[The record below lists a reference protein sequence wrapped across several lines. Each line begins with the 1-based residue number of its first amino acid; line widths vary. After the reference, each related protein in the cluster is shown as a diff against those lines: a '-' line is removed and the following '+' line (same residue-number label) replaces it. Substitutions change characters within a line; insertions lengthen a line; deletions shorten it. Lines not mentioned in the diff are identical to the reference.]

1 MVGEI
6 AKAKSCAG
14 RMLETAI
21 DDLRRSVT
29 GTGTDEVSQ
38 YVLGPSVQ
46 DASERDDFAQCRPN
60 ITVQIRDHCVDLLL
74 RGCSVGVAAGL
85 DHPSTDASAREDLDV
100 PVDAE
105 DADILEP
112 RRIVA
117 AISATVATVP
127 RGNSGLPTTTS
138 APRRTRTR
146 KIAPPIPAPAVT
158 TTIRS

>member
-1 MVGEI
+1 MWWVRSRKPRVVQEGCSKQPLTIFVGPLPGP
-6 AKAKSCAG
+6 G
-14 RMLETAI
+14 RTKCP
-21 DDLRRSVT
+21 ST
-29 GTGTDEVSQ
+29 
-38 YVLGPSVQ
+38 GPSVQ